1 MSTMTANGGLTTKM
15 AKTPIRPPILR
26 RSWLFIGGVDAALL
40 MAAPETEADV
50 LIYELED
57 FTPPDQRPRAREL
70 CGAVLASWKKT
81 GSVAAVRINPLTD
94 DGSDDAAADGLADL
108 TAVMAHAPDAV
119 LLPKVAEPEHVDD
132 LDREIARL
140 EKRYGL
146 TLGSTEIVPNIELAR
161 GIMQT
166 HAICLS
172 SPRISGCVMASEDL
186 AADLG
191 AERSPDGSELAY
203 ARGRFHLECTAAGI
217 PSIDCPYTWTDASGL
232 EADALAARRLG
243 FKAKS
248 CVHGDHAAVINRVLT
263 PTPTE
268 IDKAERII
276 DAFERAQKVGSGRA
290 EVDGSLV
297 EVPIYLNAKRLV
309 ERTRALAGWYGGLG
323 RKDKA

>member
-1 MSTMTANGGLTTKM
+1 M
-15 AKTPIRPPILR
+15 AKSPIRPPHLR
-26 RSWLFIGGVDAALL
+26 RSWLFIGGVDAELL
-40 MAAPETEADV
+40 LAAPDTEADV

-81 GSVAAVRINPLTD
+81 GAVAAVRINPFAD
-94 DGSDDAAADGLADL
+94 DGSGKTAADGLADL

-146 TLGSTEIVPNIELAR
+146 VLGSTEIVPNIELAR
-161 GIMQT
+161 GVMQT

-172 SPRISGCVMASEDL
+172 SPRISGCLMASEDL

-203 ARGRFHLECTAAGI
+203 ARGRFHLECTAAGV
-217 PSIDCPYTWTDASGL
+217 PSIDCPYTWTDTAGL
-232 EADALAARRLG
+232 EADTLAARRLG
-243 FKAKS
+243 NRAKS
-248 CVHGDHAAVINRVLT
+248 CVQGDHAAAINRVLT
-263 PTPTE
+263 PGRSE
-268 IDKAERII
+268 VDKAERIVH
-276 DAFERAQKVGSGRA
+276 AFEAAQADGSGRA

-309 ERTRALAGWYGGLG
+309 ERARALAGWSGGLG
-323 RKDKA
+323 PVDS